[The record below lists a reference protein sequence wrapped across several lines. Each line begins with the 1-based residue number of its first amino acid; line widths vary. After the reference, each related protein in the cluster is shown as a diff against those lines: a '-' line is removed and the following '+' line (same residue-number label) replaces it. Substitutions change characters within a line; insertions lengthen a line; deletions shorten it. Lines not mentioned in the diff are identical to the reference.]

1 MTDMK
6 SSLVNR
12 APLSEHQPLINSR
25 GPCALEPVSA
35 TQHSLGD
42 SIQKPSEF
50 NRIGIAK
57 LKIRPI
63 ITTYLQHFW
72 NPFNELIR
80 MQSLLSPQAL
90 ILLPNTSRVD
100 HTTPSLGL
108 VKNQRIP
115 VDQCPIGYIW
125 PHALGPLV

>member
-6 SSLVNR
+6 SSLVKGTHKRGIIISRSKQPSSAVR
-12 APLSEHQPLINSR
+12 ASTADQLAWTLHREAQN
-25 GPCALEPVSA
+25 
-35 TQHSLGD
+35 
-42 SIQKPSEF
+42 
-50 NRIGIAK
+50 
-57 LKIRPI
+57 
-63 ITTYLQHFW
+63 
-72 NPFNELIR
+72 
-80 MQSLLSPQAL
+80 
-90 ILLPNTSRVD
+90 NTSRVD